1 MHRSLPRALALALA
15 LLLAACATPPRHA
28 ERTPTEVRAQLASLL
43 PATLDD
49 RTGWAADIE
58 SAFARID
65 VPPSTENLCAAL
77 AVVEQESTYRADPE
91 VPGLARL
98 ARTEIEKRASAKHVP
113 HFLVS
118 AALDMESS
126 SGKTY
131 SQRLTR
137 VRTERELSELF
148 EDFIDQVPLGRRLF
162 ASSNP
167 VRTGGPMQVSVEF
180 AQRYAREHGYP
191 HDEGESVRHAVFTR
205 RGGLYFGIAHLLD
218 YPNAYD
224 RHIYRFADFNAGW
237 HASRNAAFQS
247 ALGVATGRRLALDGD
262 LVADGVGETER
273 AARTLGAS
281 LGLDDRAIRRALERG
296 AGADFE
302 QTALYRGVFALAQAR
317 SGRPQPR
324 AVLPQ
329 IRLESP
335 KITRPLT
342 TAWFANRVQERY
354 QRCVNRAFGPG

>member
-1 MHRSLPRALALALA
+1 MQVFRGFHHPGLAAASAVTIGNFDGVHRGHQAMLA
-15 LLLAACATPPRHA
+15 LLTNEARHRQVASCVLTFEPHPRDFFARRLGRPESAPARIAGLRDKLHEL
-28 ERTPTEVRAQLASLL
+28 ERCGIDQAVVLRFDEQLATQQ
-43 PATLDD
+43 P
-49 RTGWAADIE
+49 
-58 SAFARID
+58 
-65 VPPSTENLCAAL
+65 
-77 AVVEQESTYRADPE
+77 Q
-91 VPGLARL
+91 
-98 ARTEIEKRASAKHVP
+98 
-113 HFLVS
+113 
-118 AALDMESS
+118 
-126 SGKTY
+126 
-131 SQRLTR
+131 
-137 VRTERELSELF
+137 
-148 EDFIDQVPLGRRLF
+148 DFIDQVPLGRRLF

-218 YPNAYD
+218 YRNAYD

-317 SGRPQPR
+317 SGRPQPGR
-324 AVLPQ
+324 ASTGVGSDLVV
-329 IRLESP
+329 IRGGRASGH
-335 KITRPLT
+335 
-342 TAWFANRVQERY
+342 VQEGGGR
-354 QRCVNRAFGPG
+354 RVLNRRGTMTRATRLSPAAGVQEALDQTVFERMEGNDSKAATGAKQIFCSA